1 MYAPS
6 YSCQYYMAYLPKIQS
21 EYTNF
26 YSHRLLTL
34 SRLYIFFSL
43 YPTLINVSIISYLAN
58 CSILRA
64 VCYQNIVAQGFHQ
77 HPNRIKGNYK
87 YTFVPPSTFI
97 SHHNC
102 QKRKHNRHSNID
114 VGRKTNNRCYSK
126 LPNHEQR
133 YTDHRQIPFSLT
145 SKKYIEI
152 KKE

>member
-1 MYAPS
+1 M
-6 YSCQYYMAYLPKIQS
+6 
-21 EYTNF
+21 
-26 YSHRLLTL
+26 
-34 SRLYIFFSL
+34 
-43 YPTLINVSIISYLAN
+43 AN

-152 KKE
+152 KKNKYTAQRQSNISIPHINTLFVHIKRILHRTILFTNYLSPVFTD

>member
-1 MYAPS
+1 MEAQPCRTDGS
-6 YSCQYYMAYLPKIQS
+6 ISP
-21 EYTNF
+21 
-26 YSHRLLTL
+26 RL
-34 SRLYIFFSL
+34 F
-43 YPTLINVSIISYLAN
+43 N
-58 CSILRA
+58 
-64 VCYQNIVAQGFHQ
+64 
-77 HPNRIKGNYK
+77 
-87 YTFVPPSTFI
+87 
-97 SHHNC
+97 NC